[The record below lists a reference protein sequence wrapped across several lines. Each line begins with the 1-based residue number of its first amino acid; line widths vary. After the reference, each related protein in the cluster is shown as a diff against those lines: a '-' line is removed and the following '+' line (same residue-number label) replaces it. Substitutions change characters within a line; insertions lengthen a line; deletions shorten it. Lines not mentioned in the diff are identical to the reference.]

1 LTGHVLTGLITLT
14 TLECFS
20 VIYRLIEE
28 GLLELLGAIIVQD
41 RMIILNILYL
51 KWGTVVGSLGLPLAL
66 SVFGFIKLPGG

>member
-1 LTGHVLTGLITLT
+1 
-14 TLECFS
+14 
-20 VIYRLIEE
+20 LIEE